1 VDFKKIRHGTSI
13 VATRC
18 QLRLIRRTLSVIN
31 WTVVGRT
38 RLTILAKVDVRPT
51 TVDSL
56 SHQASTPLST
66 AQLASGSKSRPCAT
80 AYTCFHVLQPRI
92 PYHNVP
98 GLKSIILPYTHLPK
112 IYKAL
117 EWRGETQ
124 RVASDRRR
132 WWNLAAQSS
141 EKSVTT

>member
-1 VDFKKIRHGTSI
+1 MDFKKFRHGTSI

-80 AYTCFHVLQPRI
+80 AYTCFPCASAANPIPQCPRI
-92 PYHNVP
+92 KINNFTVHTSAEDLQGIGVAWRNAESRQRSPEMVE
-98 GLKSIILPYTHLPK
+98 SRRPK
-112 IYKAL
+112 F
-117 EWRGETQ
+117 
-124 RVASDRRR
+124 
-132 WWNLAAQSS
+132 
-141 EKSVTT
+141 